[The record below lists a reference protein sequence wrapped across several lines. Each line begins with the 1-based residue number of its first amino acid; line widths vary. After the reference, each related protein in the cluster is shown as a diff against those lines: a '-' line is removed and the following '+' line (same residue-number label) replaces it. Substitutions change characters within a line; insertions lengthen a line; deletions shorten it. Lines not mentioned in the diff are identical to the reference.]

1 MARQLLVAIGI
12 GVLCGVGAG
21 LVWGRAVGVAVA
33 VLVAAIGAT
42 AAVLRRNREDL
53 RDLEHG
59 HVPEAVDR
67 ALGDD
72 DRP

>member
-21 LVWGRAVGVAVA
+21 LAWRRAVGVAVG

-42 AAVLRRNREDL
+42 VAVLRRNRRDL
-53 RDLEHG
+53 DDLEHG

-67 ALGDD
+67 ALGDEP
-72 DRP
+72 RP

>member
-1 MARQLLVAIGI
+1 MARQLLVAIGV

-21 LVWGRAVGVAVA
+21 FAWGRAVGVAVGI
-33 VLVAAIGAT
+33 LVAAVGAT
-42 AAVLRRNREDL
+42 IAVLGRNQKDL
-53 RDLEHG
+53 HEMEHG